1 MQYMLMLFD
10 DEARWDAMSEDEAT
24 RTIGAYAAYTS
35 ALREAGVYAGGD
47 RLGPST
53 AATTV
58 KVGSDGK
65 TSVLDGPYPETKE
78 QLGGYYLID
87 VPDMDAALT
96 WAARCPCASHG
107 TVEVR
112 PLMVMVPA
120 PV

>member
-1 MQYMLMLFD
+1 MKYMLMLFY
-10 DEARWDAMSEDEAT
+10 DEAAWDAMSEQETT
-24 RTIGAYAAYTS
+24 RAIGAYAAYTS
-35 ALREAGVYAGGD
+35 ALREAGAYAGGD

-53 AATTV
+53 SATTV

-65 TSVLDGPYPETKE
+65 TAVLDGPYPETKE

-87 VPDMDAALT
+87 VPDMDAALA
-96 WAARCPCASHG
+96 WAARCPTASHG